1 MKATSFVFYES
12 FRDASR
18 NLDDATR
25 LALYEA
31 IMDYSLYGEEPDEGN
46 LVAAAMFKLVRPVLD
61 ANAKRREN
69 GRTGGRTANKDNQE
83 TSNPE
88 PENGKSESE
97 TEAKENPVE
106 TEDKPVENQS
116 ETKAEPNHNQEVT
129 KPEPNHNQ
137 EVTKPEP
144 NHNQEV
150 TKPEPDK
157 IYDVDVD
164 GDKDVDVDIYSHP
177 PTSPR
182 RGSGRKKSADM
193 DGFALFW
200 QEYPRKAAKAA
211 ALKAWQKLNP
221 SQELVERILAHV
233 RDHKRS
239 PDWIKDGGQFVPYP
253 ATFLNGQRWEDD
265 IPPDTGPGMAYHGY
279 QERTGHKR
287 LEDTG
292 TVVDLDQ
299 DGAGWEA
306 ELGKALE
313 RRSGRE

>member
-1 MKATSFVFYES
+1 MKVTSFVFYES

-46 LVAAAMFKLVRPVLD
+46 PVAAAMFKLVRPVLD
-61 ANAKRREN
+61 TNAKRREN
-69 GRTGGRTANKDNQE
+69 GRNGGRHASTDNQE
-83 TSNPE
+83 VSKPE
-88 PENGKSESE
+88 PENEKAEPE

-116 ETKAEPNHNQEVT
+116 ETK
-129 KPEPNHNQ
+129 PEPNHNQ
-137 EVTKPEP
+137 EVTK
-144 NHNQEV
+144 
-150 TKPEPDK
+150 TEPDK

-164 GDKDVDVDIYSHP
+164 VDGDKDADVDIYSAP
-177 PTSPR
+177 PTSPL
-182 RGSGRKKSADM
+182 RGSGKKKSADM

-200 QEYPRKAAKAA
+200 QEYPRKAAKAV

-221 SQELVERILAHV
+221 SPELVERILAHV

-239 PDWIKDGGQFVPYP
+239 QDWIKDGGQFVPYP
-253 ATFLNGQRWEDD
+253 ATFLNGRRWEDD

-279 QERTGHKR
+279 HERTAHKT

-306 ELGKALE
+306 ELAKTRE

>member
-46 LVAAAMFKLVRPVLD
+46 PVAAAMFKLVRPVLD
-61 ANAKRREN
+61 TNAKRREN
-69 GRTGGRTANKDNQE
+69 GRNGGRPASTDNQE
-83 TSNPE
+83 ESKPK
-88 PENGKSESE
+88 PENEKAESE
-97 TEAKENPVE
+97 AEAKDNPVE
-106 TEDKPVENQS
+106 TGYKPVENQS
-116 ETKAEPNHNQEVT
+116 ETK
-129 KPEPNHNQ
+129 PEPNHNQ
-137 EVTKPEP
+137 EL
-144 NHNQEV
+144 

-164 GDKDVDVDIYSHP
+164 GDKDVDVDIYSSP

-193 DGFALFW
+193 DGFDLFW

-221 SQELVERILAHV
+221 SPELVERILAHV

-239 PDWIKDGGQFVPYP
+239 PDWIKDGGQFVPHP
-253 ATFLNGQRWEDD
+253 ATFLNGRRWEDD

-279 QERTGHKR
+279 QERTAHKT
-287 LEDTG
+287 LKDTG

-306 ELGKALE
+306 EIAKTRE
-313 RRSGRE
+313 RRSWRE

>member
-46 LVAAAMFKLVRPVLD
+46 PVAAAMFKLVRPVLD
-61 ANAKRREN
+61 TNAKRREN
-69 GRTGGRTANKDNQE
+69 GRNGGRPASTDNQE
-83 TSNPE
+83 APKPE
-88 PENGKSESE
+88 PENEKAEPE

-106 TEDKPVENQS
+106 TEDKPFENRN
-116 ETKAEPNHNQEVT
+116 ETKEKPNN
-129 KPEPNHNQ
+129 
-137 EVTKPEP
+137 
-144 NHNQEV
+144 NQEV

-164 GDKDVDVDIYSHP
+164 GDKDVDVDIYSNP

-211 ALKAWQKLNP
+211 ALKAWKKLNP
-221 SQELVERILAHV
+221 SPDLVERILDHV

-239 PDWIKDGGQFVPYP
+239 QDWLKDGGQFVPHP
-253 ATFLNGQRWEDD
+253 ATFLNGRRWEDD

-306 ELGKALE
+306 ELAKTLE
-313 RRSGRE
+313 RRSVRE

>member
-46 LVAAAMFKLVRPVLD
+46 PVAAAMFKLVRPVLD
-61 ANAKRREN
+61 TNAKRREN
-69 GRTGGRTANKDNQE
+69 GRNGGRPASTDNQE
-83 TSNPE
+83 ASKPE
-88 PENGKSESE
+88 PENKEVESE
-97 TEAKENPVE
+97 TEAKGNPVE

-116 ETKAEPNHNQEVT
+116 ETKAEPNR
-129 KPEPNHNQ
+129 
-137 EVTKPEP
+137 
-144 NHNQEV
+144 NQEV

-157 IYDVDVD
+157 IYDVD
-164 GDKDVDVDIYSHP
+164 GDKDVDVDIYSTP
-177 PTSPR
+177 PTSPH

-221 SQELVERILAHV
+221 SPELVERILDHV

-239 PDWIKDGGQFVPYP
+239 QDWIKDGGQFVPHP
-253 ATFLNGQRWEDD
+253 ATFLNGRRWEDD

-279 QERTGHKR
+279 QERTAHKT

-306 ELGKALE
+306 ELAKTLE

>member
-31 IMDYSLYGEEPDEGN
+31 IMDYSLYGAEPDEDN
-46 LVAAAMFKLVRPVLD
+46 PVAAAMFKLVRPVLD
-61 ANAKRREN
+61 TNAKRREN
-69 GRTGGRTANKDNQE
+69 GRNGGRPSRTDNQD
-83 TSNPE
+83 SPKPE
-88 PENGKSESE
+88 PENGKAESE
-97 TEAKENPVE
+97 AEAKENPVE
-106 TEDKPVENQS
+106 TEDKPVENKS
-116 ETKAEPNHNQEVT
+116 E
-129 KPEPNHNQ
+129 
-137 EVTKPEP
+137 TKPEP

-164 GDKDVDVDIYSHP
+164 GDKDVDVDIYSTPH
-177 PTSPR
+177 TSPR

-211 ALKAWQKLNP
+211 ALKAWKKLNP
-221 SQELVERILAHV
+221 SPELVERIIAHV

-239 PDWIKDGGQFVPYP
+239 PDWLKDGGQFVPHP

-306 ELGKALE
+306 ELAKAME

>member
-1 MKATSFVFYES
+1 
-12 FRDASR
+12 
-18 NLDDATR
+18 
-25 LALYEA
+25 
-31 IMDYSLYGEEPDEGN
+31 MDYSLYGEEPDERN

-61 ANAKRREN
+61 TNAKRREN
-69 GRTGGRTANKDNQE
+69 GRNGGRPASTDNQE
-83 TSNPE
+83 ESKQE
-88 PENGKSESE
+88 PENEKAEPE
-97 TEAKENPVE
+97 TEANGNPVE
-106 TEDKPVENQS
+106 TEDKHVENQS
-116 ETKAEPNHNQEVT
+116 ET

-137 EVTKPEP
+137 ELT
-144 NHNQEV
+144 N
-150 TKPEPDK
+150 PEPDK

-306 ELGKALE
+306 ELAKALE

>member
-31 IMDYSLYGEEPDEGN
+31 IMDYSLYGEEPDDGN

-61 ANAKRREN
+61 TNAKRREN
-69 GRTGGRTANKDNQE
+69 GRNGGRPASTDNQE
-83 TSNPE
+83 ESKPKQ
-88 PENGKSESE
+88 ENGKSESE
-97 TEAKENPVE
+97 TEAKENQVE

-116 ETKAEPNHNQEVT
+116 E
-129 KPEPNHNQ
+129 
-137 EVTKPEP
+137 TKPEP

-164 GDKDVDVDIYSHP
+164 GDKDVDVDIYSTP

-221 SQELVERILAHV
+221 SPDLVERILAHV
-233 RDHKRS
+233 REHKRS
-239 PDWIKDGGQFVPYP
+239 QDWLKDGGQFVPHP
-253 ATFLNGQRWEDD
+253 ATFLNGRRWEDD

-279 QERTGHKR
+279 QERTAHKT
-287 LEDTG
+287 LNDTG

-306 ELGKALE
+306 ELAKVRE

>member
-25 LALYEA
+25 LSLYEA
-31 IMDYSLYGEEPDEGN
+31 IMDYSLYGKEPDEGN
-46 LVAAAMFKLVRPVLD
+46 PVAAAMFKLVRPVLD
-61 ANAKRREN
+61 TNAKRREN
-69 GRTGGRTANKDNQE
+69 GRNGGRPASTDNQE
-83 TSNPE
+83 APKPE
-88 PENGKSESE
+88 PENGKAESE
-97 TEAKENPVE
+97 AEAKENPVE

-116 ETKAEPNHNQEVT
+116 ETKAEPSHI
-129 KPEPNHNQ
+129 
-137 EVTKPEP
+137 
-144 NHNQEV
+144 QEV

-164 GDKDVDVDIYSHP
+164 GDKDVDVDIYSTP
-177 PTSPR
+177 PTSPL

-221 SQELVERILAHV
+221 SPELVERILAHV

-239 PDWIKDGGQFVPYP
+239 QDWIKDGGQFVPHP
-253 ATFLNGQRWEDD
+253 ATFLNGRRWEDD

-306 ELGKALE
+306 ELAKTRE

>member
-46 LVAAAMFKLVRPVLD
+46 PVAAAMFKLVRPVLD

-69 GRTGGRTANKDNQE
+69 GRNGGRPASTDNQE
-83 TSNPE
+83 ESKQE
-88 PENGKSESE
+88 PENEKAEPE
-97 TEAKENPVE
+97 TEANENQFE

-116 ETKAEPNHNQEVT
+116 ETK
-129 KPEPNHNQ
+129 PEPNNNQ
-137 EVTKPEP
+137 D
-144 NHNQEV
+144 V

-164 GDKDVDVDIYSHP
+164 GDKDVDVDIYSNP

-182 RGSGRKKSADM
+182 RGSGRKKIADM

-221 SQELVERILAHV
+221 SPELFERILAHV

-239 PDWIKDGGQFVPYP
+239 PDWLKDGGQFVPHP
-253 ATFLNGQRWEDD
+253 ATFLNGRRWEDD
-265 IPPDTGPGMAYHGY
+265 IPPDTGPGIAYHGY

-306 ELGKALE
+306 ELAKALE

>member
-61 ANAKRREN
+61 TNAKRREN
-69 GRTGGRTANKDNQE
+69 GRNGGRPANTDNQE
-83 TSNPE
+83 ASKPE
-88 PENGKSESE
+88 PENKEAESE
-97 TEAKENPVE
+97 TEAKVNQLEA
-106 TEDKPVENQS
+106 EDKPVENQI
-116 ETKAEPNHNQEVT
+116 ETNHEPNHNQELT
-129 KPEPNHNQ
+129 NPEPNHNQ
-137 EVTKPEP
+137 ELT
-144 NHNQEV
+144 N
-150 TKPEPDK
+150 PEPDK
-157 IYDVDVD
+157 ICDVDVD
-164 GDKDVDVDIYSHP
+164 GDKDVDVDIYSNP

-193 DGFALFW
+193 DGFDLFW

-221 SQELVERILAHV
+221 SPDLVERILAHV
-233 RDHKRS
+233 REHKRS
-239 PDWIKDGGQFVPYP
+239 QDWIKDGGQFVPHP
-253 ATFLNGQRWEDD
+253 ATFLNGRRWEDD

-279 QERTGHKR
+279 QERTAHKT
-287 LEDTG
+287 LKDTG

-306 ELGKALE
+306 EIAKTRE
-313 RRSGRE
+313 RRSWRE